1 MQIPQPSRVRLSE
14 YHSLRQQPLE
24 KPVQMGLPF
33 YGRTVDVE
41 GMTDPVRGES
51 VRYMGK
57 ATHVFDDVYWCL
69 AVVGGALCVVE
80 VTIRPHDQVP
90 PSPAERVD

>member
-1 MQIPQPSRVRLSE
+1 MQIPFPNRVRLNDASWI
-14 YHSLRQQPLE
+14 RQQSLE
-24 KPVQMGLPF
+24 KPTQLGLPF
-33 YGRTVDVE
+33 YGRFVDVD
-41 GMTDPVRGES
+41 GMTDPVRGEG

-69 AVVGGALCVVE
+69 AAVSGALCVVE

-90 PSPAERVD
+90 PSPAERID